1 MSKVELQIS
10 CPKSWRGIT
19 LRQYLDWQS
28 ALEQYKEAGD
38 ETVTLAV
45 LCGIP
50 PEHITQ
56 LPIDV
61 LQSLRNGLSFLTDT
75 QLPLK
80 KIIELGGKEWGFEP
94 NLANMGYGAFIDLTK
109 SGDWNIDEKWPDKMN
124 ILYRPVVK
132 KAGALYEIAT
142 YGSDYEKPDWMSVT
156 MDIHWGAYFFFINIS
171 TALLKDILSS
181 TMETPEVQKVLDS
194 QKNGE
199 AIRVYMKSLTAILQD
214 LKQ

>member
-45 LCGIP
+45 LCGVP
-50 PEHITQ
+50 PEHIAQ
-56 LPIDV
+56 LPLDV

-75 QLPLK
+75 QLPPK
-80 KIIELGGKEWGFEP
+80 KTIELGGKEWGMEP
-94 NLANMGYGAFIDLTK
+94 SLANMSYGAFIDLTK

-142 YGSDYEKPDWMSVT
+142 YGGEWDKPDWMSVT
-156 MDIHWGAYFFFINIS
+156 MDIHFGCWSFFLTIYQN
-171 TALLKDILSS
+171 LLSS
-181 TMETPEVQKVLDS
+181 TLSSIKEEKEVQRLIDS

-199 AIRVYMKSLTAILQD
+199 DILKSLSSLEMTLRD
-214 LKQ
+214 LTK